1 MTPASTVP
9 DVVPAVPASP
19 APPVRASRV
28 RSFIRIYCRN
38 LPAVAGLLLAILIAT
53 AAWVGPSVYQVE
65 PFDTV
70 AAPLMAPL
78 EEGGPLLGT
87 DYLGRDLLAGLI
99 HGARTTL
106 LVGVLATVLAMAL
119 GVAVGALAGYYGGRV
134 DASLMRLSEFFQVMP
149 PILLAMVLIILL
161 KPTLWV
167 EAAAIGAAS
176 WTSAARLTRGEFLR
190 IRHLDYVAAAR
201 TMGASDRYLIWRVI
215 LPAALPPLVIAATLT
230 IGAAILFESG
240 LSFLG
245 LSNQNVMSWGLM
257 IGGNR
262 PYMLEA
268 WWATTL
274 PGLAI
279 FLAVLAI
286 SLCGDGLNE
295 ALSPGMRER

>member
-1 MTPASTVP
+1 MTSS
-9 DVVPAVPASP
+9 VVPTAAA
-19 APPVRASRV
+19 APVSRVRASRLRTFV
-28 RSFIRIYCRN
+28 RIYCRN
-38 LPAVAGLLLAILIAT
+38 LPAVAGLLLAIFIV
-53 AAWVGPSVYQVE
+53 AAACFGPRIYQVE

-70 AAPLMAPL
+70 AAPMLAPL
-78 EEGGPLLGT
+78 EDGGPLLGT
-87 DYLGRDLLAGLI
+87 DCLGRDLLAGLI

-119 GVAVGALAGYYGGRV
+119 GVAVGAFAGYYGGRV
-134 DASLMRLSEFFQVMP
+134 DAWLMRLTEFFQVMP

-176 WTSAARLTRGEFLR
+176 WTSAARLTRSEFLR
-190 IRHLDYVAAAR
+190 IRHLDYVSAAR
-201 TMGASDRYLIWRVI
+201 TMGASDGYLIWRVI
-215 LPAALPPLVIAATLT
+215 LPAAMPPLVIAATLT
-230 IGAAILFESG
+230 ISAAILFESG

-279 FLAVLAI
+279 FCAVLAI